1 MGKKEQLEELDN
13 QLIKAKKKISDGNFN
28 IGTSAVLFLIGF
40 LFPIL
45 WIFSIL
51 CLVCAIYYYVVYGR
65 RINEI
70 NYEKAKLK

>member
-40 LFPIL
+40 L
-45 WIFSIL
+45 
-51 CLVCAIYYYVVYGR
+51 
-65 RINEI
+65 NEI
-70 NYEKAKLK
+70 NYEKANLK